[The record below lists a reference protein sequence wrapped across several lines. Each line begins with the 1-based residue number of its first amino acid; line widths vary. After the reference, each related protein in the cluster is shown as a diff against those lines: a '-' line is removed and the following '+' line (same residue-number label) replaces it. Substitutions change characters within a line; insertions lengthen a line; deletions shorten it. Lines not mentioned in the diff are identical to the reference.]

1 MLLHRGRGHLLHA
14 SAERLGRGVKQ
25 VAVFSNNERSKP
37 QRFQKA
43 CVNSEDEKQL
53 PLDSQLG
60 PEI

>member
-1 MLLHRGRGHLLHA
+1 M
-14 SAERLGRGVKQ
+14 
-25 VAVFSNNERSKP
+25 AVFSNNERSKP

-60 PEI
+60 SEI